1 MSVTSY
7 VSANGMEPMPLSAMA
22 PDAGPQKAPANS
34 PASAA
39 VSGADAASP
48 NGEAVTNS
56 EDDAFSF
63 WDVLDMVNPLQH
75 IPIVSTIYREITGDS
90 IKDVSRVVG
99 SALLGGP
106 IGAAVALVDVGINQA
121 TGKHIDE
128 HMLAMVEGDG
138 SAAPTATAAVSSG
151 TDNSESAY
159 NMIPPAGTAIPR
171 VGKGRV
177 DVTLPAE
184 QQSQAPQTGATT
196 TAEATFGQA
205 QPLTA
210 PAAKP
215 LTATS
220 LSPEKH
226 AAAHAVQGQEQQAD
240 ASQAPPQGRRFA
252 LNRTRDTRTAD
263 VKHIR
268 VESEYPT
275 INKPDLRQSTPTSYG
290 TPAAAPGTSAATA
303 ASMPLTLG
311 GETAVNAGA
320 APDAA
325 PMGNATLPMGVLAPQ
340 DGTVPA
346 GSSQPSPDALYKA
359 MQAQGL
365 EPNQHPSFAGTE
377 KSTAAQKANAD
388 KAARAQRRKAMSAA
402 DSAEMGTAIMPA
414 GMGGGSTPTASAA
427 AASYSQTAAT
437 TQPGVQ
443 TTATAPA
450 TPASTTSA
458 ATPTQLPGW
467 YDQAV
472 QKAYSSYQKTGALTG
487 NTAGSA
493 TVATN
498 APTPIN
504 TVE

>member
-7 VSANGMEPMPLSAMA
+7 VSANGMEPVPLSAMA

-39 VSGADAASP
+39 VSGADATSP
-48 NGEAVTNS
+48 NGEAVTTS

-75 IPIVSTIYREITGDS
+75 IPIVSTVYRELTGDS

-128 HMLAMVEGDG
+128 HMLAMVDGDG
-138 SAAPTATAAVSSG
+138 SAASTATAAVSSG

-159 NMIPPAGTAIPR
+159 NMIPPAGTTTPHAS
-171 VGKGRV
+171 KGRV

-196 TAEATFGQA
+196 AADAPFGQA
-205 QPLTA
+205 QPLA
-210 PAAKP
+210 ASAAKP

-226 AAAHAVQGQEQQAD
+226 AAAHAVQGQQQQAD
-240 ASQAPPQGRRFA
+240 ATQATTQGRRFA
-252 LNRTRDTRTAD
+252 LNRTRDIRTNEA
-263 VKHIR
+263 KHIR

-290 TPAAAPGTSAATA
+290 TPATTAAPGNSATTTATA

-320 APDAA
+320 APDAV

-377 KSTAAQKANAD
+377 KTTAAQKASAD

-402 DSAEMGTAIMPA
+402 DSAEMGTAIMPT
-414 GMGGGSTPTASAA
+414 GMGGASTPTASAA

-443 TTATAPA
+443 TTAATPA
-450 TPASTTSA
+450 TPTSA

-487 NTAGSA
+487 GNT

>member
-7 VSANGMEPMPLSAMA
+7 VSANGMEPMPLSAMT
-22 PDAGPQKAPANS
+22 PDAGPQKVPANS

-99 SALLGGP
+99 GALLGGP
-106 IGAAVALVDVGINQA
+106 IGAAVALVDVGINQT

-128 HMLAMVEGDG
+128 HMLAMVDGDG
-138 SAAPTATAAVSSG
+138 STASTATAAISSG

-205 QPLTA
+205 QPLTV

-275 INKPDLRQSTPTSYG
+275 INKPDLRQSTPTSYR
-290 TPAAAPGTSAATA
+290 TPAAAPSTSAATA

-320 APDAA
+320 APDAV

-377 KSTAAQKANAD
+377 KTTAAQKASAD
-388 KAARAQRRKAMSAA
+388 KTARAQRRKAMSAA

-487 NTAGSA
+487 GNA